1 MKRLIMLGIAVL
13 IALTVGA
20 VPGLAA
26 ADGKTATN
34 LFIGEAT
41 TGVGQ
46 PMPVDINPAD
56 MVVREDGAIG
66 LGYTYEAVGRA
77 RGGVRGSCH
86 SPGSLDQASPR
97 SLTHP
102 RAR

>member
-77 RGGVRGSCH
+77 RGGVRGRLSFARVIR
-86 SPGSLDQASPR
+86 PGVATVIDP
-97 SLTHP
+97 P
-102 RAR
+102 